1 MGLTEEEKNA
11 IVKYRL
17 ERANDTLLDVK
28 LAIQNMRWNNAAN
41 RLYYACYYAAI
52 ALLLNDGYTAR
63 THSGIK
69 ALLGLHYAK
78 EEIIN
83 KELMKA
89 YRKMFNLRQT
99 GDYDDLAVLTENDIL
114 NLLAP
119 AEQFIKTI
127 ENLINENE
135 K

>member
-1 MGLTEEEKNA
+1 MGLTEDEKKA

-17 ERANDTLLDVK
+17 ERAYDTFFDVE
-28 LAIQNMRWNNAAN
+28 LAVQNNRWNNAAN

-52 ALLLNDGYTAR
+52 ALLLNDGYVAL
-63 THSGIK
+63 THSGVK

-83 KELMKA
+83 NELMKS

-99 GDYDDLAVLTENDIL
+99 GDYDDLAILTKDEIL
-114 NLLAP
+114 DLIEP
-119 AEQFIKTI
+119 AKQLIKTI
-127 ENLINENE
+127 EQLIKNLS
-135 K
+135 

>member
-1 MGLTEEEKNA
+1 MGLTEDEKKA

-17 ERANDTLLDVK
+17 ERAYDTLFDVE
-28 LAIQNMRWNNAAN
+28 LAVQNKRWNNAAN

-52 ALLLNDGYTAR
+52 ALLLNDGYVAR
-63 THSGIK
+63 THSGVK

-83 KELMKA
+83 NELMKS

-99 GDYDDLAVLTENDIL
+99 GDYDDLAILTKEEILVLIE
-114 NLLAP
+114 P
-119 AEQFIKTI
+119 AKQLIKTI
-127 ENLINENE
+127 EQLINNLS
-135 K
+135 